1 MKAKYH
7 CISKQERRLLFI
19 KMVSASGHNMSH
31 AERNK
36 KCLINRQ
43 LKDTGFEGLNFPD
56 EPYERLV
63 KLVNT
68 DWMKFASELLRK

>member
-1 MKAKYH
+1 MKAEYY
-7 CISKQERRLLFI
+7 CLTEREKRLLFI
-19 KMVSASGHNMSH
+19 KMISARGSNMTR

-43 LKDTGFEGLNFPD
+43 LKDTGFESLNFPD
-56 EPYERLV
+56 QPYERLI